1 MTAQQRWL
9 LAIAGLLA
17 ANVAAMAILAVV
29 AHRGGAQVIPD
40 YYARAAHY
48 DDELASSSQSQALGW
63 RVAVTV
69 AGDAIDAT
77 VVDAAGAPI
86 DGAAV
91 HLTGYQRAHAAEV
104 VDLALAATATG
115 HYRGTLPGRRGWY
128 DLVARVDAR
137 GAHYTHRLVVEAR

>member
-1 MTAQQRWL
+1 MTAGRTWL

-17 ANVAAMAILAVV
+17 ANVIAMAILAVV

-48 DDELASSSQSQALGW
+48 DDELASSSSSQALGW
-63 RVAVTV
+63 HIEVAIV
-69 AGDAIDAT
+69 GDVIDAM
-77 VVDAAGAPI
+77 VVDASGAPI

-91 HLTGYQRAHAAEV
+91 HITGYQRAHASDL
-104 VDLALAATATG
+104 VDIALGATAAG
-115 HYRGTLPGRRGWY
+115 HYRGTLAARRGWY

-137 GAHYTHRLVVEAR
+137 GARYSRRVVVEAR